1 MDFFTV
7 PTITFGVLYCFFVIG
22 HDRRKILRCNVT
34 RYPGAP
40 WIVQQMRE
48 SVAIRVD
55 AKILAFRSRLKVWQ
69 RGDVRCQ
76 GVRKRAGAYLVSQPL
91 AERRRG
97 ALGGKL
103 PPRLVGS
110 RDRPQRPTS
119 GATDG

>member
-1 MDFFTV
+1 MQDSTLQCDALSRCAV
-7 PTITFGVLYCFFVIG
+7 
-22 HDRRKILRCNVT
+22 DRATDAR
-34 RYPGAP
+34 
-40 WIVQQMRE
+40 

-69 RGDVRCQ
+69 RCGVRCQ
-76 GVRKRAGAYLVSQPL
+76 GVRKRAGAYRVSQPL

-97 ALGGKL
+97 ALGWKL
-103 PPRLVGS
+103 PPRLAGS